1 MPTEPFGPPPPLPA
15 SEPFI
20 KSNPGRIIDSI
31 INELINHI
39 EILDKRVDLL
49 EKEVKLL
56 KILNYK
62 NG

>member
-1 MPTEPFGPPPPLPA
+1 MPKEPDGIPPPLPA
-15 SEPFI
+15 SESFI
-20 KSNPGRIIDSI
+20 KNKPGKIIDQI

-62 NG
+62 N

>member
-1 MPTEPFGPPPPLPA
+1 MPIEPFGPPPPLPA
-15 SEPFI
+15 SESFI
-20 KSNPGRIIDSI
+20 KNKPGKIIYQI

-62 NG
+62 N